1 MITAIL
7 ITLIMIAMVGVAGA
21 EDGHGMV
28 ASVHPT
34 AMEAGLGVLK
44 LSGGDCL
51 NRMLASP
58 NHAHCIT
65 LGNDSWAICTITSGQ
80 WQCL

>member
-44 LSGGDCL
+44 PKLSQTGA
-51 NRMLASP
+51 LASAVP
-58 NHAHCIT
+58 GALAADEFAAEH
-65 LGNDSWAICTITSGQ
+65 
-80 WQCL
+80 